1 MIFHCKKTVGFF
13 SKSDANTVKFGNM
26 INPRR
31 FEEALFEL
39 FLIHYLEDHSR
50 IRKQL
55 GCNPLKTGAINF
67 GHLEGD
73 TPQPPGIGG
82 F

>member
-1 MIFHCKKTVGFF
+1 MFF
-13 SKSDANTVKFGNM
+13 SLQKKKGPVGLFSNSDANTVE
-26 INPRR
+26 IWEHDQSEAIRR
-31 FEEALFEL
+31 GL
-39 FLIHYLEDHSR
+39 LEDHSR
-50 IRKQL
+50 ICKQL